1 MKYSETRLGRVFVL
15 RLEQG
20 DKLPDVI
27 EGFARAHEVS
37 SALVLFLG
45 GADAGSKI
53 VTGPEDGNA
62 RPPVPTV
69 TEIPGISEAL
79 GVGTIFTG
87 ADQTPKLHL
96 HGAFGRGEKARAGC
110 TRAGVSIWQIG
121 EVVILELVGTSAR
134 RQIDPDTG
142 FELLE
147 V

>member
-1 MKYSETRLGRVFVL
+1 MKYSQAGLGRVFIL

-20 DKLPDVI
+20 DQLPNVI
-27 EGFARAHEVS
+27 EDFARTHQIS

-62 RPPVPTV
+62 RPPVPMV
-69 TEIPGISEAL
+69 TDIPGVSEAL
-79 GVGTIFTG
+79 GVGTIFAG
-87 ADQTPKLHL
+87 AGQTPKLHM
-96 HGAFGRGEKARAGC
+96 HAAFGRGEEARAGC
-110 TRAGVSIWQIG
+110 TRAGVATWQIG
-121 EVVILELVGTSAR
+121 EVIILELVGTSAR
-134 RQIDPDTG
+134 REVHPETG